1 MAATTMLNA
10 VSAALSVVSARTADL
25 LQSLPHTAVA
35 IPDSSWTVRE
45 AAVHLA
51 MVGFRYAGMVYGEP
65 TQYPSLAPEI
75 CARLNDQLNADIP
88 ESNPHKLAALMR
100 EGTERLLSA
109 AESCDDTQD
118 VLFDCGVV
126 IAIPHLVGITVAEH
140 LLHGYDIAVAVRRP
154 WPIEAHHAAL
164 GLFGY
169 CQSYG
174 LRLNPAMTKAHTA
187 GYAIE
192 LTTGERF
199 TIRFVDGKYRL
210 EPPSSG
216 PVDCTITADP
226 VAFLL
231 VESGRISQW
240 AAIALGLIEADGD
253 RPGLALGFKN
263 LFLFP

>member
-10 VSAALSVVSARTADL
+10 VSAALAVVSARTAEL
-25 LQSLPHTAVA
+25 VRSLPTTAVA
-35 IPDSSWTVRE
+35 IPGSSWTVRE

-51 MVGFRYAGMVYGEP
+51 MVGFRYAGMVDGEP

-88 ESNPHKLAALMR
+88 ESNPHKLAVLMR
-100 EGTERLLSA
+100 EGTERFLA
-109 AESCDDTQD
+109 ATESSDDTQD
-118 VLFDCGVV
+118 VLFDCAAVMT
-126 IAIPHLVGITVAEH
+126 IPHLVGITVAEH
-140 LLHGYDIAVAVRRP
+140 LLHGYDIAVAVGRP
-154 WPIEAHHAAL
+154 WPIEPHHAAL

-169 CQSYG
+169 RPSYR
-174 LRLNPAMTKAHTA
+174 LRLNPSMTRAHTA

-199 TIRFVDGKYRL
+199 TIRFVDGEYGL
-210 EPPSSG
+210 EPPNSG

-240 AAIALGLIEADGD
+240 AAIALGLIEADGA
-253 RPGLALGFKN
+253 RPGLALGFNN

>member
-10 VSAALSVVSARTADL
+10 VSAALSGVSARTADL
-25 LQSLPHTAVA
+25 VQSLPNTAVA
-35 IPDSSWTVRE
+35 IPGSSWTVRE

-51 MVGFRYAGMVYGEP
+51 IVGFRYAGMVHGEP
-65 TQYPSLAPEI
+65 TQYPSLAPET

-100 EGTERLLSA
+100 EGTERLLA
-109 AESCDDTQD
+109 ATQSCDDTQD
-118 VLFDCGVV
+118 VLFDCAAVM
-126 IAIPHLVGITVAEH
+126 AIPHLLGITVAEH
-140 LLHGYDIAVAVRRP
+140 LLHGYDIAVAVGRP
-154 WPIEAHHAAL
+154 WPIEPGHAAL

-169 CQSYG
+169 RPSYG
-174 LRLNPAMTKAHTA
+174 LRLNPAMTTAHTA

-199 TIRFVDGKYRL
+199 TIRFVDGEYRL
-210 EPPSSG
+210 EPPNFG
-216 PVDCTITADP
+216 PVDCTIMADP

-240 AAIALGLIEADGD
+240 AAIALGLIDADGA
-253 RPGLALGFKN
+253 RPGLALGFNN

>member
-35 IPDSSWTVRE
+35 IPGFSWTVRE

-51 MVGFRYAGMVYGEP
+51 MVGFRYAGMVDGEP
-65 TQYPSLAPEI
+65 TQYHSLAPEI

-88 ESNPHKLAALMR
+88 ESNPHKLAVLMR
-100 EGTERLLSA
+100 EGTERFLSA
-109 AESCDDTQD
+109 TESCDDTQD
-118 VLFDCGVV
+118 VLFDCAAVM
-126 IAIPHLVGITVAEH
+126 AIPHLVGITVAEH
-140 LLHGYDIAVAVRRP
+140 LLHGYDIAVAVGRP
-154 WPIEAHHAAL
+154 WPIEPHHAAL

-169 CQSYG
+169 RPSYG
-174 LRLNPAMTKAHTA
+174 LRLNPAMTTAHTA

-199 TIRFVDGKYRL
+199 TIRFVDTVSNRRI
-210 EPPSSG
+210 PG

-240 AAIALGLIEADGD
+240 AAIALGLIKAGGD
-253 RPGLALGFKN
+253 RPGLALGFNN